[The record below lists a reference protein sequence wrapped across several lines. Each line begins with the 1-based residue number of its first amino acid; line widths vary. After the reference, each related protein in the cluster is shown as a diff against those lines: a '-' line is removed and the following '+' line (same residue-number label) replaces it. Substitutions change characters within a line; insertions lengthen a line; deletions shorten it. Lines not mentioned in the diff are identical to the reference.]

1 MCFHHILAFDTLI
14 AYSTSLNLLVA
25 YHVSAVTPRPSAVT
39 PRLPDL
45 PLALRLRSKEH
56 TVALHPDVLTP

>member
-1 MCFHHILAFDTLI
+1 MFLALDTLI
-14 AYSTSLNLLVA
+14 I
-25 YHVSAVTPRPSAVT
+25 YHTFLKHYTHFGSIPRQCRDSQTYV
-39 PRLPDL
+39 